1 MRKFEINL
9 RRDLFVP
16 IGKAL
21 GLTLCV
27 YIIVLSLVSIL
38 GAYSI
43 WIQGHYDPKFGDQ
56 WGNFMFFLQIFS
68 VVIGGQCGILFI
80 GYLASVSILKK
91 VISLPVIAVT
101 IAFII
106 VNELLFVFGLDGL
119 SGFLIFYPVICV
131 ILIIV
136 GCIIE
141 KRFPSLLR
149 RDSGQCSL

>member
-21 GLTLCV
+21 GLTLCI

-56 WGNFMFFLQIFS
+56 RGNFMFFLQIYS
-68 VVIGGQCGILFI
+68 VVIGGQCGIPFI

-91 VISLPVIAVT
+91 VISLPVI